1 MMFSGII
8 EKIGIVSSAVSS
20 HEGLDL
26 KLQLPNDYLADVLS
40 GDSVS
45 VNGVC
50 LTCVDIVDNYIS
62 FNLSPE
68 TLAQSSLGALTANS
82 MVNIERALK
91 LGDRL
96 NGHLVSGHVDDVAI
110 VLAINKKGNYYQ
122 IIISMPPAIAG
133 YIVKKG
139 SVTIDGVSLTVNECT
154 SGNFNLMIV
163 PYTFINTIIKSYN
176 VGTKVNIEVDLI
188 ARYAQGLIKQNKN

>member
-1 MMFSGII
+1 MFSGII
-8 EKIGIVSSAVSS
+8 EKIGIVASSALSND
-20 HEGLDL
+20 GLDL
-26 KLQLPNDYLADVLS
+26 TLKLPKEYLADVLS

-50 LTCVDIVDNYIS
+50 LTCVNVMNDRIN

-68 TLAQSSLGALTANS
+68 TLAQSNLGELTVNKV
-82 MVNIERALK
+82 VNIERALK

-96 NGHLVSGHVDDVAI
+96 DGHLVSGHIDDAAS
-110 VLAINKKGNYYQ
+110 VLAIDKKGNYYK
-122 IIISMPPAIAG
+122 ITISIPSAIAR

-139 SVTIDGVSLTVNECT
+139 SITIDGVSLTINECT
-154 SGNFNLMIV
+154 RDTFELMIV
-163 PYTFINTIIKSYN
+163 PYTFINTIIRSYS

>member
-8 EKIGIVSSAVSS
+8 EKIGIVYSAVSS

-68 TLAQSSLGALTANS
+68 TLAQSSLGALTANN

-122 IIISMPPAIAG
+122 IIISMPHAIAG

>member
-1 MMFSGII
+1 MFSGII

-68 TLAQSSLGALTANS
+68 TLAQSSLGALTANN

>member
-1 MMFSGII
+1 MFSGII

-68 TLAQSSLGALTANS
+68 TLAQSSLGALTANN

-154 SGNFNLMIV
+154 SSNFNLMIV

>member
-1 MMFSGII
+1 MFSGII

-68 TLAQSSLGALTANS
+68 TLAQSSLGALTANN

-96 NGHLVSGHVDDVAI
+96 NGHLVSGHVDDVAKRKLLSDNYI
-110 VLAINKKGNYYQ
+110 HASRYCWVHRKKRLCN
-122 IIISMPPAIAG
+122 
-133 YIVKKG
+133 
-139 SVTIDGVSLTVNECT
+139 N
-154 SGNFNLMIV
+154 
-163 PYTFINTIIKSYN
+163 
-176 VGTKVNIEVDLI
+176 
-188 ARYAQGLIKQNKN
+188 

>member
-68 TLAQSSLGALTANS
+68 TLAQSSLGALTANN

>member
-1 MMFSGII
+1 MFSGII